1 MGTHISKGVCI
12 PDSQDIADQIVKSID
27 LDIWQPE
34 QMEVSFSERLSSDQK
49 ADVQN
54 IQKWGNRRANLYLE
68 KHLKAGHVP
77 PDQ

>member
-1 MGTHISKGVCI
+1 MGTHISKGA
-12 PDSQDIADQIVKSID
+12 SSEQSGRKANQIVKSID

-34 QMEVSFSERLSSDQK
+34 QMEVSYIALSLRSK
-49 ADVQN
+49 ADDQN
-54 IQKWGNRRANLYLE
+54 IQKWGNRRANLYWE

>member
-54 IQKWGNRRANLYLE
+54 IQKWGNRRANLYWE